1 MAALAL
7 ERRGNGW
14 RLQLNGDWS
23 LAAMAS
29 IDQELRTLTTPID
42 HRVVFSQRQLDVL
55 RDRQGTDQGA
65 VDASSRQIASDNRLT
80 AIVDAYEHA
89 ADVALAEI
97 VANTSRTLQDSLE
110 HP

>member
-42 HRVVFSQRQLDVL
+42 AAMVCDWSHVPRTIGAFLQRSTPVH
-55 RDRQGTDQGA
+55 DRPHPT
-65 VDASSRQIASDNRLT
+65 IA
-80 AIVDAYEHA
+80 
-89 ADVALAEI
+89 
-97 VANTSRTLQDSLE
+97 
-110 HP
+110 

>member
-29 IDQELRTLTTPID
+29 IDQELRTL
-42 HRVVFSQRQLDVL
+42 Q
-55 RDRQGTDQGA
+55 
-65 VDASSRQIASDNRLT
+65 DN
-80 AIVDAYEHA
+80 
-89 ADVALAEI
+89 
-97 VANTSRTLQDSLE
+97 LE